1 MTSQV
6 VRLVIGMGGVVA
18 LVAGIAALVG
28 GDTGGM
34 FLIVMGLT
42 ALLVFVFEQGR
53 YRSEAA
59 APGPPFQRTDEAFV
73 DPTTRKRTRV
83 YVNPNTGERR
93 YHVES

>member
-6 VRLVIGMGGVVA
+6 VRLVIGLAGVVA

-34 FLIVMGLT
+34 FLIVMGAT
-42 ALLVFVFEQGR
+42 ALLVFVFEQAR
-53 YRSEAA
+53 YRSDTA
-59 APGPPFQRTDEAFV
+59 APGPPYQRTDEAFV
-73 DPTTRKRTRV
+73 DPTTRRRTRV
-83 YVNPNTGERR
+83 YTNPNTGERR

>member
-6 VRLVIGMGGVVA
+6 VRLVIGLAGVVA
-18 LVAGIAALVG
+18 LVAGLSTLAA

-34 FLIVMGLT
+34 FWVVLGLSG
-42 ALLVFVFEQGR
+42 LLVFVFEQAR

-59 APGPPFQRTDEAFV
+59 APGPPYQRTDEAFV
-73 DPTTRKRTRV
+73 DPTTRRRTRV

>member
-6 VRLVIGMGGVVA
+6 VRLVIGLTGVVA

-34 FLIVMGLT
+34 FLIVMGAT
-42 ALLVFVFEQGR
+42 ALLVFVFEQAR

-59 APGPPFQRTDEAFV
+59 APGPPYQRTDEAFV
-73 DPTTRKRTRV
+73 DPTTRRRTRV